1 MPDTCYGVPPVAP
14 LAASSRPAPVAP
26 SRGAGTSDAP
36 GGHAAANAEPP
47 PMYWY
52 PSFSSSFGQS
62 IVDVVGRSRKS
73 DALSILKAFDDST
86 RQAQDFMQKAV
97 EYTSRA
103 NELMAKAH
111 HECFTSMQKLLVD
124 AHADKASFNK
134 ARRRARPRS
143 EEPEAGGVQSDDDS
157 AADDDYPETSDGR
170 DHPLDEI
177 PLEREDPE
185 DEVPESPPEDSY
197 HSSPAPSHG
206 NDEAEDRDIMHDV
219 DNTCDM
225 FYSSLLIAPDALV
238 RINATV
244 IYFFLLTHH
253 FLSLFSSMHPAR
265 TPHN

>member
-1 MPDTCYGVPPVAP
+1 
-14 LAASSRPAPVAP
+14 
-26 SRGAGTSDAP
+26 
-36 GGHAAANAEPP
+36 
-47 PMYWY
+47 MYRY
-52 PSFSSSFGQS
+52 PSISSSFGQS

-86 RQAQDFMQKAV
+86 RLAQGFMQKAI
-97 EYTSRA
+97 EYISRT

-134 ARRRARPRS
+134 ARRQARPRS
-143 EEPEAGGVQSDDDS
+143 EEPEAAGAQSDDDS
-157 AADDDYPETSDGR
+157 AANDDDPETSDGR
-170 DHPLDEI
+170 DHPMDDS

-197 HSSPAPSHG
+197 HSSPAPSHR
-206 NDEAEDRDIMHDV
+206 NDDAEDRDIMHDV

-244 IYFFLLTHH
+244 ISFYIL
-253 FLSLFSSMHPAR
+253 
-265 TPHN
+265 

>member
-1 MPDTCYGVPPVAP
+1 
-14 LAASSRPAPVAP
+14 
-26 SRGAGTSDAP
+26 
-36 GGHAAANAEPP
+36 
-47 PMYWY
+47 MYRY

-143 EEPEAGGVQSDDDS
+143 EELEAGGAQSDDDS
-157 AADDDYPETSDGR
+157 AADYDDPETSDGR
-170 DHPLDEI
+170 DCPWTRSRWNVKIQKMKFRNHRQRILITALQRPATEMMMPKTETLCMMWIIHVTCFTAHCLSPRMPWYALMQQLFLFFFPRTIFCDFVSSTHP
-177 PLEREDPE
+177 P
-185 DEVPESPPEDSY
+185 
-197 HSSPAPSHG
+197 
-206 NDEAEDRDIMHDV
+206 
-219 DNTCDM
+219 
-225 FYSSLLIAPDALV
+225 
-238 RINATV
+238 
-244 IYFFLLTHH
+244 
-253 FLSLFSSMHPAR
+253 R

>member
-1 MPDTCYGVPPVAP
+1 MLRCPSCCAIG
-14 LAASSRPAPVAP
+14 SFSRPAPVAP

-143 EEPEAGGVQSDDDS
+143 EEPEAGGHNQMMTAQQTMMIQKPAMDVI
-157 AADDDYPETSDGR
+157 AAWTTSR
-170 DHPLDEI
+170 WNVKIQKMKFRNHRQRILITALQRLATEMMMPKTEALCMI
-177 PLEREDPE
+177 WIIYVTCYTTHRL
-185 DEVPESPPEDSY
+185 SPGMPWY
-197 HSSPAPSHG
+197 
-206 NDEAEDRDIMHDV
+206 
-219 DNTCDM
+219 
-225 FYSSLLIAPDALV
+225 AL
-238 RINATV
+238 
-244 IYFFLLTHH
+244 
-253 FLSLFSSMHPAR
+253 MQQ
-265 TPHN
+265 